1 MFWKTVI
8 GVAALAFAAAHH
20 VAATDLQ
27 GVLADWNCVKPM
39 VKDGRGKTLQ
49 HNRECSLN
57 KNYSRAAYGIIT
69 DDKHFYKLDDAG
81 RDWALK
87 LLKDTS
93 DKDNLRV
100 IISGAIEG
108 DTVHV
113 QNMSEL

>member
-1 MFWKTVI
+1 MSWKTAVVVGALAI
-8 GVAALAFAAAHH
+8 ACAHRVAAA
-20 VAATDLQ
+20 DLQ

-39 VKDGRGKTLQ
+39 VKDGRAKTLKRN
-49 HNRECSLN
+49 HECSLN
-57 KNYSRAAYGIIT
+57 GNFSRATYGIIT

-100 IISGAIEG
+100 VISGSIEG